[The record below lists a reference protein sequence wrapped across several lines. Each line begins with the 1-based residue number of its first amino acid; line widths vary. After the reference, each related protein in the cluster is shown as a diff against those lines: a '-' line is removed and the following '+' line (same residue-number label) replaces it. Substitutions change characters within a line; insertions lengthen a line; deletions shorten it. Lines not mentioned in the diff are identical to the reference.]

1 MNPIAGF
8 KAKIAATG
16 TSWTSYY
23 YWSSTAS
30 GSDVWFVGIDLDV
43 SDACAEFVEDD
54 TSGKDYVLGCLAF

>member
-16 TSWTSYY
+16 TSWMSYY

-30 GSDVWFVGIDLDV
+30 GSDAWDV
-43 SDACAEFVEDD
+43 YINLHESYAYARFDEDD
-54 TSGKDYVLGCLAF
+54 ASGESGVLGCLAF